1 MIPDKIYVGV
11 GTLSSIQ
18 PAEEYAFPG
27 WQEKP
32 YSQIRN
38 EEYISKDALIEWLRK
53 EYETISWYDEKMRH
67 VTGCVGDTS
76 SSGKAQAYQAVI
88 DKLNSM

>member
-1 MIPDKIYVGV
+1 MIPDKIYVGI

-32 YSQIRN
+32 YSEIRN
-38 EEYISKDALIEWLRK
+38 EEYIRKDALLEWAK
-53 EYETISWYDEKMRH
+53 EQFEYYKQIDDDFDGDVFIGNRHAFAEMISK
-67 VTGCVGDTS
+67 
-76 SSGKAQAYQAVI
+76 I
-88 DKLNSM
+88 NSL

>member
-18 PAEEYAFPG
+18 PAKEYAFPG
-27 WQEKP
+27 WQEKA

-38 EEYISKDALIEWLRK
+38 EQYIRKDKVLEILKDAKHLADAALKI
-53 EYETISWYDEKMRH
+53 DE
-67 VTGCVGDTS
+67 
-76 SSGKAQAYQAVI
+76 
-88 DKLNSM
+88 L

>member
-38 EEYISKDALIEWLRK
+38 EEYIRKDALINFLEKEKFDLYNWHFQDEDRK
-53 EYETISWYDEKMRH
+53 FKVYEE
-67 VTGCVGDTS
+67 
-76 SSGKAQAYQAVI
+76 VI
-88 DKLNSM
+88 NKIKEL

>member
-38 EEYISKDALIEWLRK
+38 EEYISKDALIEKLEKVAASYKKRSDEGELVWQNMCGIK
-53 EYETISWYDEKMRH
+53 EAIEILNKM
-67 VTGCVGDTS
+67 
-76 SSGKAQAYQAVI
+76 
-88 DKLNSM
+88 

>member
-38 EEYISKDALIEWLRK
+38 EEYIRKDALIDWTNKMLQDTAERLDFRSNQAFAELYSK
-53 EYETISWYDEKMRH
+53 LISM
-67 VTGCVGDTS
+67 
-76 SSGKAQAYQAVI
+76 
-88 DKLNSM
+88 

>member
-38 EEYISKDALIEWLRK
+38 EQYIRKDALLEFVNKKLQESADRL
-53 EYETISWYDEKMRH
+53 DFHANR
-67 VTGCVGDTS
+67 
-76 SSGKAQAYQAVI
+76 AYAEVFN
-88 DKLNSM
+88 KLNEM